1 MFFQVVPDSFGDAEA
16 QVSITNP
23 SAGDTQSGAFVWI
36 NGSVTSGV
44 EENDLSIYVALSGS
58 DLNLTPTQ
66 QFARAQAMKFNSSSN
81 LANGEEFSLTLS
93 IEDLY
98 LEGQGVSQTVY
109 IKIQEGNDGDPIYQ
123 QIQINLIP
131 LTNEDPCV
139 TDPNAEGCQSTTDGE
154 NTESGGDSSLIMI
167 IAIVFVVLMGIV
179 LGTVL
184 LVRGR
189 GNSEVDSGMGEVT
202 FGGVETMDPKEAYVQ
217 QLIAQGYPEETARA
231 YAEQYAS
238 HFQQ

>member
-1 MFFQVVPDSFGDAEA
+1 
-16 QVSITNP
+16 
-23 SAGDTQSGAFVWI
+23 
-36 NGSVTSGV
+36 
-44 EENDLSIYVALSGS
+44 
-58 DLNLTPTQ
+58 
-66 QFARAQAMKFNSSSN
+66 
-81 LANGEEFSLTLS
+81 
-93 IEDLY
+93 

-109 IKIQEGNDGDPIYQ
+109 IKIQEGNDGEPIYQ

-131 LTNEDPCV
+131 LAAGDPCV
-139 TDPNAEGCQSTTDGE
+139 TDPTAEGCETNTGGE
-154 NTESGGDSSLIMI
+154 NTESGGDSNLLVI
-167 IAIVFVVLMGIV
+167 IAIVFVVLLGIV
-179 LGTVL
+179 FATVL

-189 GNSEVDSGMGEVT
+189 GSSDADSGMGEVT